1 MATKSVRFKP
11 GMVVEIISE
20 YTGLGTSFKISN
32 KSELV
37 SKFGYEK
44 GEKVRLYSYDS
55 SDETWRVE
63 KNVGVSIAHPIWIK
77 CKNLAPIY
85 VENNPFKVG
94 DKVELIDAQFD
105 WVQSEGATTGVV
117 YEVIDVSKFD
127 PVSQPTPFIKIKGGD
142 AKSRFWIESAAFK
155 KLEPASKLKE
165 GDRVKLLNDSEWSL
179 AERLKVGE
187 VFTVAKVSK
196 AGSGDY
202 IRVEK
207 ENGLM
212 GTYWIHTEQ
221 FALVEAAVSDMSKQI
236 IQVMCIDNE
245 LVAGLLTRGKLY
257 NVIKEDDKYYKI
269 LRDDSSAPL
278 WFDKRRFVV
287 VNSDVTSTQKTLH
300 NSKWAVGDTLTEE
313 MLNGKGVIFHGF
325 STNNGEWGLRPK
337 FMKIHKDREIERI
350 GEYKGRL
357 AGLLSGT
364 LSIWVDIQSLPP
376 IPEKEDT
383 EGIVEMVCI
392 NANGWSDYLTEG
404 KTYKIHTKRQCNGM
418 EGVCK
423 VSGLN
428 QPFGGPTGGIDK
440 DGTLYLTIDEYFALP
455 NKVESPLQEFKVGD
469 RVRFIQAKTPNSFY
483 ELATY
488 FSKEDK
494 LVDGNIYTVLKPSTN
509 GSTSQDL
516 PLRFIQLE
524 GESVFNHPVD
534 CFEKVKKVM
543 CVDNSSGAS
552 FTIGKVYEVTGETVD
567 YYRLTDDSGRPNQ
580 GMWKHRFVEITDDID
595 KVA

>member
-1 MATKSVRFKP
+1 MATKSVRFKL

-20 YTGLGTSFKISN
+20 YTGFGKR
-32 KSELV
+32 ELV
-37 SKFGYEK
+37 SMFGYEK
-44 GEKVRLYSYDS
+44 GEKVRLIDYDS
-55 SDETWRVE
+55 TDETWRVE
-63 KNVGVSIAHPIWIK
+63 KNVGESIAHPIWIK
-77 CKNLAPIY
+77 RKNLAPISTY

-94 DKVELIDAQFD
+94 DKVELIDAKFN
-105 WVQSEGATTGVV
+105 WVQSERATTGVV
-117 YEVIDVSKFD
+117 YEVIDVTKFD
-127 PVSQPTPFIKIKGGD
+127 PVSQPMPYIKIKGGY

-155 KLEPASKLKE
+155 KVETVYSKPKE
-165 GDRVKLLNDSEWSL
+165 GDRVKLLTDSKWSM
-179 AERLKVGE
+179 AEGLKVAE
-187 VFTVAKVSK
+187 VYTVAKVSK

-207 ENGLM
+207 GNGSI
-212 GTYWIHTEQ
+212 GIYWIDKSY

-245 LVAGLLTRGKLY
+245 LVAGLLTLGKLY

-269 LRDDSSAPL
+269 ISGDDSSAPL
-278 WFDKRRFVV
+278 WFDKKRFVV
-287 VNSDVTSTQKTLH
+287 VNSDVTSTQKTH
-300 NSKWAVGDTLTEE
+300 SGSWAVGDTLTKE
-313 MLNGKGVIFHGF
+313 MLNGKGILFYGF

-337 FMKIHKDREIERI
+337 FVKFESNRTIEKIE
-350 GEYKGRL
+350 EYKGRL
-357 AGLLSGT
+357 AGLISGT
-364 LSIWVDIQSLPP
+364 LNIWVDIQSLPP

-383 EGIVEMVCI
+383 EGIVEMVCTY
-392 NANGWSDYLTEG
+392 ANGWSDYLTEG
-404 KTYKIHTKRQCNGM
+404 KTYKIHTKRQCKVI

-440 DGTLYLTIDEYFALP
+440 DGTLYLTIDKYFALP
-455 NKVESPLQEFKVGD
+455 NKVDPPLQEFKVGD
-469 RVRFIQAKTPNSFY
+469 RVRFIRAKTPNSFY

-494 LVDGNIYTVLKPSTN
+494 LVDGNIYTVLRPSTN

-534 CFEKVKKVM
+534 CFELVPKVKKVM
-543 CVDNSSGAS
+543 CVDNSNGVS
-552 FTIGKVYEVTGETVD
+552 FTIGKVYEVTRETVD
-567 YYRLTDDSGRPNQ
+567 YYRLTDDSGRPSH
-580 GMWKHRFVEITDDID
+580 GMYKHRFVEITDNID
-595 KVA
+595 KR